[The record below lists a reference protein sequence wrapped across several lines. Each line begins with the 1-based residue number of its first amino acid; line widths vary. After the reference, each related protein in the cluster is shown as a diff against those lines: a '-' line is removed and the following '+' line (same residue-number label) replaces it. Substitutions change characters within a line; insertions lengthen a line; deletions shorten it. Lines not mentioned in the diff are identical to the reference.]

1 MPWYSPSS
9 THDWPIAKTGWAH
22 VRPVWPATDGN
33 QQMMLHLDIECD
45 DLPAA
50 AADAI
55 DLNETRSTS
64 TN

>member
-1 MPWYSPSS
+1 
-9 THDWPIAKTGWAH
+9 
-22 VRPVWPATDGN
+22 
-33 QQMMLHLDIECD
+33 MMLHLDIECD

-50 AADAI
+50 AANAIDAI